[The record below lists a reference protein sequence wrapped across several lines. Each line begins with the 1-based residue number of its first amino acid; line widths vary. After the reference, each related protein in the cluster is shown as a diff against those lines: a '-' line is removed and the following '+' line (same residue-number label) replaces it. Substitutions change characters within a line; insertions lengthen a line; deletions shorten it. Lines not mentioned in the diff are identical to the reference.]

1 MQGTSLQG
9 ERLLIV
15 EDRWLIA
22 MELQRV
28 LERESATVVQARNL
42 PQALL
47 YANDTALSA
56 GIIDLRLGDDDAEPV
71 CEALSRRNVPFI
83 FFTGL
88 SLLPQRW
95 AATPLVQEPAV
106 SQTIIGAVKFALSP
120 EARDSIVK
128 SQNSDYSS
136 AKLARTDQLV
146 SEAEVRIGRLR
157 RGIVRLANSGADTSA
172 AEQVVATTIELIEG
186 LRTHREFSAHLASK
200 SAR

>member
-9 ERLLIV
+9 ERFLIV

-47 YANDTALSA
+47 YANDPALSA
-56 GIIDLRLGDDDAEPV
+56 GIIDFRLGDDDAEPV

-88 SLLPQRW
+88 SLLPQR
-95 AATPLVQEPAV
+95 
-106 SQTIIGAVKFALSP
+106 
-120 EARDSIVK
+120 
-128 SQNSDYSS
+128 
-136 AKLARTDQLV
+136 
-146 SEAEVRIGRLR
+146 
-157 RGIVRLANSGADTSA
+157 
-172 AEQVVATTIELIEG
+172 
-186 LRTHREFSAHLASK
+186 
-200 SAR
+200 